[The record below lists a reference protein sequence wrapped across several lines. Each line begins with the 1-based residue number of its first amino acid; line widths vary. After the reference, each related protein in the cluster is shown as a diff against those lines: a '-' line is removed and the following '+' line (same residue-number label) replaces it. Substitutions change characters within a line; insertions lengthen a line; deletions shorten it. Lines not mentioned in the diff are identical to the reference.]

1 MKEKTTIDKVLRYIK
16 RKTKTTEDGKEVVSR
31 LHAKLAAKMAFE
43 GGRQS
48 VIDNI
53 PELEWKVCPDGI
65 YAISYFGNFYI
76 MYVFDMGF
84 VCELSCYGIKED
96 FSDVSEAI
104 RKANNLYKGIL
115 IKALGL

>member
-16 RKTKTTEDGKEVVSR
+16 RKTNTTEDGKEVVSK
-31 LHAKLAAKMAFE
+31 LHAELAAEMAFE

-53 PELEWKVCPDGI
+53 PELEWKACPDGI
-65 YAISYFGNFYI
+65 YAISYFGTFYI
-76 MYVFDMGF
+76 RNGFDMGLA
-84 VCELSCYGIKED
+84 CELMCYGIKED
-96 FSDVSEAI
+96 FSHVSEAI
-104 RKANNLYKGIL
+104 RKANYYYKGIL